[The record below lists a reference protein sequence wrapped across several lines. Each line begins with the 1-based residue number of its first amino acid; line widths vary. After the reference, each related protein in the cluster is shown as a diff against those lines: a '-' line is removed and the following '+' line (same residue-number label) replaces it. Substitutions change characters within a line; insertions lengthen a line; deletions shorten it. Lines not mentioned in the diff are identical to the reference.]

1 MAMWSP
7 GLNTAVFLALP
18 NGPRQPLGDAQRS
31 EVGCIRW
38 VGVQTPQAGLTA
50 RHIISQNHLIMPDAP
65 VELSEEHS
73 RFLGNNSLLTISP
86 GKSS

>member
-65 VELSEEHS
+65 SNS
-73 RFLGNNSLLTISP
+73 ARSTAASLGNNSFAPISS